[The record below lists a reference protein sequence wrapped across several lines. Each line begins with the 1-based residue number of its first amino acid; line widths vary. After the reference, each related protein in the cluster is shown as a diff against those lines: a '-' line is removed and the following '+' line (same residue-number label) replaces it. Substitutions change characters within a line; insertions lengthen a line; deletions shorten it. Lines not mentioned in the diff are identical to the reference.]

1 MLTIF
6 SGWQQTHKRYKY
18 LLPWRHHHTKG
29 EQLRRAHKQVKANP
43 RLRSVPP
50 WRSGPPWRYAQTRTR
65 YGVPDL
71 TNLHWHTYGVI
82 LKTWFWLVKAGEC
95 PQQYVPYT
103 ESGITP
109 QECSLLPWHLR
120 NLCLEIRCCETR
132 CLDFVSNEGLRMV
145 FDDDNIPRSH
155 RNFPNNWPEMKGFY
169 CPQREK

>member
-1 MLTIF
+1 MEEKQPLLVRNIPITPFHALVTILDF
-6 SGWQQTHKRYKY
+6 NQIVCQ
-18 LLPWRHHHTKG
+18 
-29 EQLRRAHKQVKANP
+29 QVKANP

-82 LKTWFWLVKAGEC
+82 LKIKFWLVKAVEC
-95 PQQYVPYT
+95 PQQYVPYK

-109 QECSLLPWHLR
+109 RECSLLPRHLR

-155 RNFPNNWPEMKGFY
+155 RNFPNNWPEMKGFH